1 MTNPAATPSSPVIPH
16 FRRILFPTD
25 FSPTADRAFD
35 FALRVATR
43 NPGSVLHLL
52 HVIPE
57 PSAQFWRGYINAV
70 DEDVDAN
77 ARREIDEK
85 IATTYRPLVPETVPF
100 TVSFLIGEASQ
111 KILEYA
117 AETHPDLLVIGRQG
131 VGTAVGKLLY
141 GNVAERVVRKSPCPI
156 LVIPPA

>member
-1 MTNPAATPSSPVIPH
+1 MTAPSPT
-16 FRRILFPTD
+16 FTRILYCTD
-25 FSPTADRAFD
+25 FSENATQAFAYAVRA
-35 FALRVATR
+35 AMR
-43 NPGSVLHLL
+43 NPGAELHLL

-85 IATTYRPLVPETVPF
+85 IATTYRPLVPENVPF
-100 TVSFLIGEASQ
+100 TIAFRIGDAAQ

-117 AETHPDLLVIGRQG
+117 AETRPDL
-131 VGTAVGKLLY
+131 
-141 GNVAERVVRKSPCPI
+141 
-156 LVIPPA
+156 PADLP

>member
-1 MTNPAATPSSPVIPH
+1 MTAPAPS
-16 FRRILFPTD
+16 FTRILYCTD
-25 FSPTADRAFD
+25 FSENATQAFAYAVRA
-35 FALRVATR
+35 ATR
-43 NPGSVLHLL
+43 NPGAELHLL

-85 IATTYRPLVPETVPF
+85 IATTYRPLVPSTVPF

-117 AETHPDLLVIGRQG
+117 ADTHPDLLVIGRQG
-131 VGTAVGKLLY
+131 AGTAVGKLLY
-141 GNVAERVVRKSPCPI
+141 GNVAERVVRKSPAPV
-156 LVIPPA
+156 LVIPPR